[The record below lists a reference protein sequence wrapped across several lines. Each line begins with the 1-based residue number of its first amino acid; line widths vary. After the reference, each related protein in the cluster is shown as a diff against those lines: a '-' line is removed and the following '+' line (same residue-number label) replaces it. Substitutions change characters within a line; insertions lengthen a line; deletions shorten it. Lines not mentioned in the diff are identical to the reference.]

1 MNDSNQTLK
10 DLTLADLEQLIIN
23 IVERTLKKTKEA
35 ITPAFYESLINTFGA
50 WEDDRNDQEI
60 IAEIYSSRNN
70 TLNSI

>member
-1 MNDSNQTLK
+1 MNPSNQVLQN
-10 DLTLADLEQLIIN
+10 LTFDDLEQLIIS

-35 ITPAFYESLINTFGA
+35 ITPEHHESLINTFGA
-50 WEDDRNDQEI
+50 WEDDRNDEEI